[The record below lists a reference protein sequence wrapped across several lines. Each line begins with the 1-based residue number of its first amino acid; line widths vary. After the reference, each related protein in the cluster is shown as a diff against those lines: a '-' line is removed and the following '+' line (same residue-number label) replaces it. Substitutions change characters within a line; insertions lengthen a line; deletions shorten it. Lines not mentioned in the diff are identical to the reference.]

1 MPAMLTRSVRVSE
14 PALRLAD
21 KSLAAQG
28 TTLSR
33 LVRDVVDYVARTGRV
48 PALDD
53 PASPALDSR
62 MTEFESW
69 ADELTSSAP
78 ASPGYASASAK
89 DLLAEALE
97 ERYG

>member
-28 TTLSR
+28 TTFSR
-33 LVRDVVDYVARTGRV
+33 LVRDVVDYVARTGRI
-48 PALDD
+48 PTLDD

-89 DLLAEALE
+89 GLLAEALE

>member
-21 KSLAAQG
+21 KYLVSQG
-28 TTLSR
+28 TTFSR
-33 LVRDVVDYVARTGRV
+33 LVRDVVDYVARTGRI

-53 PASPALDSR
+53 PASPALDSH

-69 ADELTSSAP
+69 ADALTSSAP
-78 ASPGYASASAK
+78 APPGYAVASTKA
-89 DLLAEALE
+89 LLADALE

>member
-21 KSLAAQG
+21 KCLAAQG
-28 TTLSR
+28 TTFSR
-33 LVRDVVDYVARTGRV
+33 FVRDVVDYVARTGRIPV
-48 PALDD
+48 LDD

-69 ADELTSSAP
+69 ADALTSSVP
-78 ASPGYASASAK
+78 ASPGYAAASAK
-89 DLLAEALE
+89 DLLADALE